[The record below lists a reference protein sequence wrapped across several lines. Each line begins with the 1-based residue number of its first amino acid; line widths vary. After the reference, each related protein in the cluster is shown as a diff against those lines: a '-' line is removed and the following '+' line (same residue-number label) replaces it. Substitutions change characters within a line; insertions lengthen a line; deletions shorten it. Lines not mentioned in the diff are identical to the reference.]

1 MRKLTYFIAS
11 TIDGFIAGP
20 SGEFDFYPVTED
32 LLAFLGSQYPETLP
46 THGRAALGINSANR
60 RFDTVIMGRATYD
73 PALQEGITSPY
84 AHLRQYVVST
94 SITRSPDLK
103 VEIVS
108 GDPIAKVRE
117 LKTEVGR
124 LGIYLAGGSQLA
136 GTLLPEIDELVVKL
150 YPVVAGAGIPL
161 FATGFDPTRFNLVD
175 SQALRSGAVI
185 LTYAKA

>member
-1 MRKLTYFIAS
+1 MRRLTYFIAS

-20 SGEFDFYPVTED
+20 SGEIDFYPVTEE
-32 LLAFLGSQYPETLP
+32 LLAFLGAQYPETLP

-94 SITRSPDLK
+94 SIRDSPDPK
-103 VEIVS
+103 VKIVS
-108 GDPIAKVRE
+108 GDPVTKVRE
-117 LKTEVGR
+117 LKAESGG

-136 GTLLPEIDELVVKL
+136 GTLLPEIDEFVVKL

-161 FATGFDPTRFNLVD
+161 FSTGFDPTQFELVD
-175 SQALRSGAVI
+175 TQALRSGVVI
-185 LTYAKA
+185 LTYAKT